1 MTTPP
6 NGATASPPPVL
17 TRVVSNPVF
26 NDRDEPITWAVRA
39 PHPFVPETYT
49 VVRMFID
56 LGGVEIYSLAN
67 DGKSGMRNI
76 IPTSK
81 IRFTE
86 EAMGFDVFKEELEAA
101 MYAGAPVGP
110 LSAADDDDDDDDDDE
125 PEPELDEPDAPTPIT
140 S

>member
-1 MTTPP
+1 MTSPP
-6 NGATASPPPVL
+6 NGTTVSSPPVL

-56 LGGVEIYSLAN
+56 LGGVEIYSLAS

-110 LSAADDDDDDDDDDE
+110 LSADDDDDDDDNDESE
-125 PEPELDEPDAPTPIT
+125 PEEPETASSPQNTP

>member
-6 NGATASPPPVL
+6 NGATTSPPPVL
-17 TRVVSNPVF
+17 TRVVSNPIF
-26 NDRDEPITWAVRA
+26 SDREEPITWSVRVA
-39 PHPFVPETYT
+39 HPLIPEYT
-49 VVRMFID
+49 IVRMFID

-81 IRFTE
+81 IRFIE

-110 LSAADDDDDDDDDDE
+110 LSADDDDDDDDE
-125 PEPELDEPDAPTPIT
+125 PEEPEEPEAPAPIT

>member
-1 MTTPP
+1 MTMPS
-6 NGATASPPPVL
+6 NGATTSPPPVL

-26 NDRDEPITWAVRA
+26 NDRDEPITWAVGA
-39 PHPFVPETYT
+39 PHPFVPETYK
-49 VVRMFID
+49 VIRMFID
-56 LGGVEIYSLAN
+56 LGGVEIYSLSA

-86 EAMGFDVFKEELEAA
+86 EAMGFDVFKEEIEAA
-101 MYAGAPVGP
+101 MYSGAPVGP
-110 LSAADDDDDDDDDDE
+110 LSADDDDDDDDDDE
-125 PEPELDEPDAPTPIT
+125 PGEPEEPETAPQNTP

>member
-6 NGATASPPPVL
+6 VSSPPVL

-39 PHPFVPETYT
+39 PHPFVPDEYT

-56 LGGVEIYSLAN
+56 LGGVEIYSLAK
-67 DGKSGMRNI
+67 DGRSGMRNI

-81 IRFTE
+81 VRFTE

-110 LSAADDDDDDDDDDE
+110 LSADDDDDDDE
-125 PEPELDEPDAPTPIT
+125 DEGESEPEEPETASSPQNTP